1 MREGSCKVGCL
12 VAVISRSSFFRGGRG
27 EDAFSIEGDG
37 DEYFRR
43 LQVNGERGK
52 GHKVKDCGD
61 GNMKMGESA
70 GKGHK
75 FCREEGELEQ
85 SQMEV

>member
-1 MREGSCKVGCL
+1 M
-12 VAVISRSSFFRGGRG
+12 
-27 EDAFSIEGDG
+27 
-37 DEYFRR
+37 
-43 LQVNGERGK
+43 NGERGK

-70 GKGHK
+70 GKGQK